1 MVFASYSF
9 LFIFLPIALFGY
21 YVATKVGATT
31 AVAWLTICSLAF
43 YAWWNPKFVILL
55 VASVAFNF
63 AIGRALLSPKRE
75 DDSQSR
81 NRLLFVGVLGNL
93 LPLIFFKYLGPM
105 LSFAHS
111 ISLISPRFDLKV
123 ILPLGISFFTFTQ
136 IGYLV
141 DCHEGE
147 GRELGIVHYSAFVTF
162 FPHLIAGPILHIR
175 EIGPQLLDPDACRLR
190 MSNMSIGTSFFIIGL
205 SKKVL
210 LADPLA
216 DVVGIG
222 FAHPASFPMFTSWL
236 YALAYSLQLYFDFSG
251 YSDMAIGLA
260 YMFGIRF
267 PINFDS
273 PYKST
278 NIIEY
283 WQRWHITLTRYLT
296 LLLYNPIALRVSRWR
311 MRRGLATSRRDNQT
325 LGAFASMIVL
335 PVFFTFIIVGIWHGA
350 GFQFLA
356 LGLMHAVYITINHA
370 WRMFGPK
377 PSKQERGWLAAAS
390 ATTFKVLLT
399 YLAVLAGQVM
409 FRSSSVGAALQ
420 MFGGMIGLHGLD
432 AFPVP
437 GFVMSALRFLGPVHG
452 FLTKTHHFMAVSSED
467 SVPGPASLA
476 LRFLIVWAFP
486 NSQTIMA
493 KFQPM
498 LTKIGTS
505 ASRWLTWEPTLRWA
519 LVLGILLAFDL
530 MSLQQTK
537 VFLYFQF

>member
-1 MVFASYSF
+1 MVFASYNF
-9 LFIFLPIALFGY
+9 LFIFLPIALLGY
-21 YVATKVGATT
+21 YLAGKAGPTLAI
-31 AVAWLTICSLAF
+31 AWLTLCSFAF
-43 YAWWNPKFVILL
+43 YAYWNPKFVILL
-55 VASVAFNF
+55 AASIGLNF
-63 AIGRALLSPKRE
+63 MIGRALLAPKRE
-75 DDSQSR
+75 DDPKSR
-81 NRLLFVGVLGNL
+81 NWLLFIGVAGNL

-105 LSFAHS
+105 LAFGHS
-111 ISLISPRFDLKV
+111 ISLVSPRFDLKV

-162 FPHLIAGPILHIR
+162 FPHLIAGPIVHIR
-175 EIGPQLLDPDACRLR
+175 EIGPQLLDPATCHVRI
-190 MSNMSIGTSFFIIGL
+190 SNLSIGTSFFIIGL

-216 DVVGIG
+216 DVIRIG
-222 FAHPASFPMFTSWL
+222 FAHPGNFPMFASWL

-278 NIIEY
+278 NIIDF
-283 WQRWHITLTRYLT
+283 WQRFHMTLTRYLT
-296 LLLYNPIALRVSRWR
+296 LLLYDPIALRVARRR
-311 MRRGLATSRRDNQT
+311 MQAGKGVSRRDNQT
-325 LGAFASMIVL
+325 LGAFASMIVF
-335 PVFFTFIIVGIWHGA
+335 PVFITFALVGVWHGA
-350 GFQFLA
+350 GLQFLVF
-356 LGLMHAVYITINHA
+356 GLMHAVYITINHA

-377 PSKQERGWLAAAS
+377 SAKEERGWLATAFV
-390 ATTFKVLLT
+390 TVFQVLLT
-399 YLAVLAGQVM
+399 YVAVVAGQVM

-420 MFGGMIGLHGLD
+420 MLGGMVGLHGMD
-432 AFPVP
+432 ALPVP
-437 GFVMSALRFLGPVHG
+437 GTVMSLLRFLGPLRS
-452 FLTKTHHFMAVSSED
+452 FLTKTHHFLVVPTGD
-467 SVPGPASLA
+467 SLPAPAGLA
-476 LRFLIVWAFP
+476 WRFLIVWAFP

-493 KFQPM
+493 KFSPT
-498 LTKIGTS
+498 LTTIRET
-505 ASRWLTWEPTLRWA
+505 APRWLTWEPTVRWA
-519 LVLGILLAFDL
+519 LTLGVLLALAL

>member
-1 MVFASYSF
+1 MIFASYSF
-9 LFIFLPIALFGY
+9 LFIFLPIALLGY

-43 YAWWNPKFVILL
+43 YACWNPKFVILL
-55 VASVAFNF
+55 VASIAFNF
-63 AIGRALLSPKRE
+63 AIGRALLAPKRE
-75 DDSQSR
+75 DDSRSR
-81 NRLLFVGVLGNL
+81 NRVLFIGVTGNL
-93 LPLIFFKYLGPM
+93 LPLIFYKYLGPM

-111 ISLISPRFDLKV
+111 ISLVSPRFDLRV
-123 ILPLGISFFTFTQ
+123 ILPLGISFWTFTQ

-147 GRELGIVHYSAFVTF
+147 GKDLRLVPYSAFVTF
-162 FPHLIAGPILHIR
+162 FPHLIAGPIVHIR
-175 EIGPQLLDPDACRLR
+175 EIGPQLLDPAICRLR
-190 MSNMSIGTSFFIIGL
+190 ASNLSVGASFFIIGL
-205 SKKVL
+205 TKKVL

-222 FAHPASFPMFTSWL
+222 FAHPGSFPMFASWL

-283 WQRWHITLTRYLT
+283 WQRWNMTLTRYLT
-296 LLLYNPIALRVSRWR
+296 LLLYNPIALRISRWR
-311 MRRGLATSRRDNQT
+311 MRKGLGASRRDNQT
-325 LGAFASMIVL
+325 PGAFASMIVV
-335 PVFFTFIIVGIWHGA
+335 PVFFTFILVGLWHGA
-350 GFQFLA
+350 GFTFLM

-377 PSKQERGWLAAAS
+377 PAKNERGWLAAAS

-420 MFGGMIGLHGLD
+420 MLGGMIGLHGVD

-437 GFVMSALRFLGPVHG
+437 GFVMSALRFLGPVQG
-452 FLTKTHHFMAVSSED
+452 FLTKTHHFLAVSSED

-486 NSQTIMA
+486 NSQTIME
-493 KFQPM
+493 KFQPT

-505 ASRWLTWEPTLRWA
+505 ASRWLIWEPTLRWA